1 MATARMYPYGNFNY
15 IVNLGGDTGDGT
27 TPVGGFS
34 DVQGINTE
42 VTYAEYRAGNFKT
55 NTPSKYPNVHK
66 QGTLTLKRG
75 LMGTLDLWNWL
86 RAARD
91 GKYQPRLVTV
101 TVLDEEH
108 NAVMTLKLNN
118 AQPQKWTAPNL
129 AGKGGTDVAMEE
141 FVLVYEDMDVE

>member
-1 MATARMYPYGNFNY
+1 MATMRQYPYGNFNY
-15 IVNLGGDTGDGT
+15 VVSLGGETGNGDTV
-27 TPVGGFS
+27 VGGFS

-55 NTPSKYPNVHK
+55 NTVSKLPNVHK

-75 LMGTLDLWNWL
+75 MMGTLDLWNWL
-86 RAARD
+86 KAVRD
-91 GKYQPRLVTV
+91 GKYQPRIVTV
-101 TVLDEEH
+101 SLQDEEH
-108 NAVMTLKLNN
+108 NTVMTFKLNN